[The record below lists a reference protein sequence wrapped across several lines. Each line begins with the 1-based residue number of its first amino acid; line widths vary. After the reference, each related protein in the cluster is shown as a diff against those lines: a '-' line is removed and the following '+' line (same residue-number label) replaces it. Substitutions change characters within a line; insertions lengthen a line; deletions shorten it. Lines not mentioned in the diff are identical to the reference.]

1 MTKGVPRHSETNIGM
16 DRPPDKASMATKCK
30 KNQPSPG
37 VWLNTAFQHLVAVV
51 TNYCRN
57 HLELAPAMSSFPLA
71 INCILSCI
79 KGASY
84 PFIAMNVDSM
94 INEAAYI
101 D

>member
-1 MTKGVPRHSETNIGM
+1 M

-30 KNQPSPG
+30 KSTKPWSLAQYSFS
-37 VWLNTAFQHLVAVV
+37 ALVAVV